1 MGEEARIL
9 TAIMGAGEERKRRA
23 SNRGEKMVLE
33 GYGLLASTKWCYG
46 TVASLGGAS
55 IYRKKIDTQEG
66 CPVQACAWHSA
77 PSGPF
82 YMPACWHTQCASRG
96 VFRTPP

>member
-9 TAIMGAGEERKRRA
+9 TAIMGAGEERKRRT
-23 SNRGEKMVLE
+23 GGGGMVLE
-33 GYGLLASTKWCYG
+33 GCGLLASTKWCYG

-55 IYRKKIDTQEG
+55 IYQKKIDTQEV
-66 CPVQACAWHSA
+66 CPLQACAWHSA

-82 YMPACWHTQCASRG
+82 YTPACWHTHCASRG